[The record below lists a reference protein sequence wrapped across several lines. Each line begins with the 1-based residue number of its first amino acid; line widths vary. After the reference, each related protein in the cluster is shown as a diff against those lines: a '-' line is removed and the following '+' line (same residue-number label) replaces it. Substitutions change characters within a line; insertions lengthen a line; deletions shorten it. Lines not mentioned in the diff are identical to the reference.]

1 MTSMNKGEA
10 DRDPLRHQQT
20 DAGRDA
26 YIGARD
32 VTVIHHHAPEARPTS
47 APGLTRRIWGSV
59 PARNLGFTGRT
70 KLLEEVRKQLLGG
83 ERAVVQALN
92 GMGGVGK
99 TQLAI
104 EYTHRFAADYDMVW
118 WIAAEQSTSIAK
130 EFATLAAEL
139 GCARPGADLDAVQR
153 AVLAEL
159 HRRDR
164 WLLVFDNAEDPE
176 DLTHWLPG
184 GSGHVVITS
193 RARRWEEIAVQI
205 QVDVL
210 ARSESVAILRKRVTA
225 MSEADADRLA
235 EALGDLPL
243 AVAQAAG
250 YMIDTGMP
258 AREYISLLEA
268 RAAEILDHGRPSSYP
283 KSLAAVTLL
292 AVDRL
297 CEEDPAASDLA
308 RLCAF
313 LAPDPIPVECFTRAA
328 AELPSSL
335 AGKAADPVAWP
346 QVRTRVSRQALVR
359 IDDRGLQ
366 MHRLTAAIIRHSLT
380 PAEQAAT
387 RAAVEQLL
395 VAAAPMVTDG
405 PVTWP
410 AWSAILPHLIHLD
423 PATSGNGD
431 LRKLA
436 CDATL
441 VLYLRG
447 DYNTGQ
453 DLARRLHQAWSGTL
467 GEDDPDTLYAA
478 NNLAR
483 YLFGLGDYEG
493 ARQLDQD
500 TFTRRCRVLGEDH
513 ANTLMSASNLA
524 RDLQTMRDYQGAR
537 SILEDNLTRR
547 RRIFG
552 EDHPD
557 TLHTA
562 SRLAVTLHGLGD
574 YAGAQ
579 VLQEDTLTRSRRVLG
594 EDDPDTL
601 RSAGDLAVTLQSL
614 GDHED
619 ARALHEDTL
628 ARRRRV
634 LGENHPY
641 TLRSADDLAVTLQ
654 SLDDHEDARA
664 LHEDTLARR
673 RRVLGED
680 HPETLRSAG
689 HLTLTLCQLGELQPA
704 LDLGEDTLAR
714 MRRVPGADHPDT
726 LAMVGALAALRE
738 QSGPE

>member
-1 MTSMNKGEA
+1 M
-10 DRDPLRHQQT
+10 
-20 DAGRDA
+20 
-26 YIGARD
+26 
-32 VTVIHHHAPEARPTS
+32 
-47 APGLTRRIWGSV
+47 
-59 PARNLGFTGRT
+59 
-70 KLLEEVRKQLLGG
+70 
-83 ERAVVQALN
+83 
-92 GMGGVGK
+92 
-99 TQLAI
+99 
-104 EYTHRFAADYDMVW
+104 
-118 WIAAEQSTSIAK
+118 
-130 EFATLAAEL
+130 
-139 GCARPGADLDAVQR
+139 
-153 AVLAEL
+153 
-159 HRRDR
+159 
-164 WLLVFDNAEDPE
+164 
-176 DLTHWLPG
+176 
-184 GSGHVVITS
+184 
-193 RARRWEEIAVQI
+193 
-205 QVDVL
+205 
-210 ARSESVAILRKRVTA
+210 
-225 MSEADADRLA
+225 
-235 EALGDLPL
+235 
-243 AVAQAAG
+243 
-250 YMIDTGMP
+250 
-258 AREYISLLEA
+258 
-268 RAAEILDHGRPSSYP
+268 
-283 KSLAAVTLL
+283 TLL
-292 AVDRL
+292 AVDRPV

-346 QVRTRVSRQALVR
+346 QVDRVGQACPRAYRRSWAADAPADRRDHPPFPDASRAGR
-359 IDDRGLQ
+359 NPRGRRSKL
-366 MHRLTAAIIRHSLT
+366 
-380 PAEQAAT
+380 
-387 RAAVEQLL
+387 QLL

-467 GEDDPDTLYAA
+467 GEDDLDTLYAA

-483 YLFGLGDYEG
+483 YLFGLVDYEG

-500 TFTRRCRVLGEDH
+500 TFTPPLPGPRRGPRQH
-513 ANTLMSASNLA
+513 AHVASNLA

-537 SILEDNLTRR
+537 SILEDNLIRR

-628 ARRRRV
+628 AHRRRV
-634 LGENHPY
+634 LGKDHPY

-654 SLDDHEDARA
+654 SLGDHEDARA

-689 HLTLTLCQLGELQPA
+689 HLTLTLCQLEGSSPA